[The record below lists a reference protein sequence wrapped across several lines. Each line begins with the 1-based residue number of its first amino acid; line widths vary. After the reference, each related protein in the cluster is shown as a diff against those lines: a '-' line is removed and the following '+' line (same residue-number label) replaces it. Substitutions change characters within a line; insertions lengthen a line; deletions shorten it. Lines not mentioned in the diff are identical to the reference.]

1 MLDED
6 LAAKIVYQAR
16 HPRFD
21 RPCGVD
27 VATLEERDEF
37 SVLRREHL
45 RIAASD
51 GDIEAA
57 RAKPDARFDVLGVAQ
72 LRRGDSTTAEISR
85 CAQDGPCAD
94 DQGIAASSDRSQNAY
109 CATLGAHVG
118 VDDRRGADIGHVDR
132 TGNQGLHGGRPRI
145 ERTPLQLHAGR
156 EVSLVEILAFALP
169 LTCRQG
175 RGVREIREEAH
186 PQDDRL
192 FGCDQEGRDEKSE
205 DKRSHGG

>member
-72 LRRGDSTTAEISR
+72 LRRGDSTT
-85 CAQDGPCAD
+85 
-94 DQGIAASSDRSQNAY
+94 
-109 CATLGAHVG
+109 
-118 VDDRRGADIGHVDR
+118 
-132 TGNQGLHGGRPRI
+132 
-145 ERTPLQLHAGR
+145 
-156 EVSLVEILAFALP
+156 
-169 LTCRQG
+169 G
-175 RGVREIREEAH
+175 RGTRCRTNRRPGSRAGNRRKMGSL
-186 PQDDRL
+186 D
-192 FGCDQEGRDEKSE
+192 
-205 DKRSHGG
+205 